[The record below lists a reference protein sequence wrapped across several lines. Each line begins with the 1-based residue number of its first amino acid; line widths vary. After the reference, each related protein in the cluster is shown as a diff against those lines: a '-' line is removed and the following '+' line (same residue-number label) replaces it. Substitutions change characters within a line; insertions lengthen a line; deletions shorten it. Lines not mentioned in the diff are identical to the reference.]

1 MNRRMFLSS
10 TIAGSL
16 GMLAAPVA
24 AHAFSEQSCTA
35 SDPACKAVAEHAELR
50 ARIDAYLRGKGLS
63 DAEREAAMARAVC
76 PFCGGP
82 LS

>member
-1 MNRRMFLSS
+1 MNRRAFLSS

-16 GMLAAPVA
+16 GLLAAPAA
-24 AHAFSEQSCTA
+24 AHAFAENACTA
-35 SDPACKAVAEHAELR
+35 SDPVCKAAAEHAELR
-50 ARIDAYLRGKGLS
+50 ARIAAYLSDKGLS
-63 DAEREAAMARAVC
+63 AEERAAAMARAIC